1 MFSHTLYC
9 LQSSFWYCY
18 LWPYRPLLLLC
29 AAPCWPLEALIWQWK
44 RASPT
49 IGDALWKSSWN
60 LCLLIMSSPTLVD
73 SVRNWV
79 HFDNLCIMLSRQI
92 ATARNMRATFED
104 RVLSLLGSTKRLR
117 IKGALLEPAVKKTNI
132 NLNWTTLEESLHK
145 YFDSVKKP
153 D

>member
-1 MFSHTLYC
+1 
-9 LQSSFWYCY
+9 
-18 LWPYRPLLLLC
+18 
-29 AAPCWPLEALIWQWK
+29 
-44 RASPT
+44 
-49 IGDALWKSSWN
+49 
-60 LCLLIMSSPTLVD
+60 MSNPTLVD

-153 D
+153 DQTEEILNFMRENRGTKSSSYLKKTPLIDDVENVAVTNSITH